1 MRDVSVPSLRIN
13 DNEDDVDDVMSWMGL
28 VSLGVS
34 PDSDDGGEQQSVG
47 CIKAHGLFSTR

>member
-34 PDSDDGGEQQSVG
+34 SDSDDGEQQSVG

>member
-34 PDSDDGGEQQSVG
+34 SDSDDGDGQHSVG